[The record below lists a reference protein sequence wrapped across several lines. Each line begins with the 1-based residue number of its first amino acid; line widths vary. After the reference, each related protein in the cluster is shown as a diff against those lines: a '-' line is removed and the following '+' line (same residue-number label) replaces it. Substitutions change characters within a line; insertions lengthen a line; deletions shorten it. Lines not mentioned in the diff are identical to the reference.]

1 MHNPKPLVSVIIPTF
16 NRPQFLVRAV
26 NSALAG
32 MDSKDV
38 EIIVV
43 PNGPDQSWRESL
55 ANFKNNPS
63 VRVIPILEANANIA
77 RNTGMANARGELI
90 RFLDDDDYL
99 ISEGAIKQYE
109 LIQTSGDDVV
119 SGSVRLVDNE
129 GNCFD
134 IWKQPIFDDFCVAVL
149 VHERICLPPSHLFRK
164 SKIQDFN
171 WNPVTKV
178 RQDVEWLIEVA
189 TSQELNWIR
198 IDDAVGVWQQH
209 WDQRISTSTNYNEI
223 RKLTVPMLN
232 KALARLERRNQLS
245 IQRKNAI
252 AQGLLGCV
260 HSAFFLEPKYW
271 AQVINKA
278 KDIDQ
283 NARPTQKIYSFYGLV
298 YLDLLLLQ
306 WLFFPKRIL
315 TFFYRKI
322 LKEIR
327 IKHII

>member
-1 MHNPKPLVSVIIPTF
+1 MYNPKPLVSVIIPTF
-16 NRPQFLVRAV
+16 NRPQFLPRAV

-38 EIIVV
+38 EVIVV

-55 ANFKNNPS
+55 APFKHNPS
-63 VRVIPILEANANIA
+63 VRVIPISKANANIA
-77 RNTGMANARGELI
+77 RNTGMASARGEFI

-99 ISEGAIKQYE
+99 ISEGVAKQYE
-109 LIQTSGDDVV
+109 LIQTSGVDVV

-164 SKIQDFN
+164 SKIQGFN

-178 RQDVEWLIEVA
+178 RQDVDWLFEVT
-189 TSQELNWIR
+189 TSQELNWKR

-209 WDQRISTSTNYNEI
+209 WDQRISTSTKYNEI
-223 RKLTVPMLN
+223 RKLTVPMLT
-232 KALARLERRNQLS
+232 KAFTRLESRNQLS
-245 IQRKNAI
+245 LQRKNAI
-252 AQGLLGCV
+252 AQGILGCV

-271 AQVINKA
+271 RQVIRKA
-278 KDIDQ
+278 QDIDQ
-283 NARPTQKIYSFYGLV
+283 RARPPQKIYSAYGLDH
-298 YLDLLLLQ
+298 LDLLLLQ
-306 WLFFPKRIL
+306 WIFFPKRII
-315 TFFYRKI
+315 TFYYRTLLKKI
-322 LKEIR
+322 RL
-327 IKHII
+327 KHIL